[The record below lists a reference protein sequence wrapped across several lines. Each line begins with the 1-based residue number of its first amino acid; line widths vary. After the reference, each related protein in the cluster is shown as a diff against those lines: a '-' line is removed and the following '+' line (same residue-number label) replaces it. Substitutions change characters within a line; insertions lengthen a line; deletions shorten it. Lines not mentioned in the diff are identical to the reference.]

1 MSSPLKPPEGNWWD
15 VPVDRRESIYLGLA
29 GIWSLLIFG
38 WMSIFTRIG
47 DQNPI
52 GDTYR
57 VSPEEFSENLSEYRE
72 NAGETEDGVLIPDG
86 EDVYI
91 AAAQFAWQGTPV
103 QLETGKTYKIH
114 LSSLDVQH
122 GFSIRPEGNLTR
134 QVNLLA
140 LPGYEWVIEME
151 FDEADTYHV
160 ICNEFCGVGHSSM
173 HGTIEV
179 VEG

>member
-1 MSSPLKPPEGNWWD
+1 MTSPLKPPEGNWWD
-15 VPVDRRESIYLGLA
+15 VPVDRRETIYLGIA
-29 GIWSLLIFG
+29 GLWSLVLFG
-38 WMSIFTRIG
+38 WMSLYTRIG

-57 VSPEEFSENLSEYRE
+57 VGREEYQQQFSEYRE
-72 NAGETEDGVLIPDG
+72 RATETEDGRIVPPD

-91 AAAQFAWQGTPV
+91 AAFQFGWQGMPL
-103 QLETGKTYKIH
+103 QLETGTRYRIH

-122 GFSIRPEGNLTR
+122 GFSIRPEDNLTK
-134 QVNLLA
+134 QANLLV
-140 LPGYEWVIEME
+140 LPGYEFVIDME

-160 ICNEFCGVGHSSM
+160 VCNEFCGVGHRSM

-179 VEG
+179 VEA